1 MMDFI
6 SVPLVVGI
14 VCAGIYGLF
23 ELFVRKRERL
33 AIIEKI
39 GDKLDAS
46 AFDGKLGLP
55 NYMRNFSFSSLKAG
69 CLLAGIGL
77 GLLVGFIINMCMAT
91 NSYYDD
97 GWYRHEVA
105 GTAYGASVLLF
116 GGIGLIIAFVI
127 ELKLGKNN
135 KCHRLACI
143 DVACCMQHAT
153 SLQVDLPEEFRT
165 MEIRLGKVD
174 RTPTYEMRIHCLI
187 GAFIEVP

>member
-116 GGIGLIIAFVI
+116 GGIGLIV
-127 ELKLGKNN
+127 
-135 KCHRLACI
+135 ACI
-143 DVACCMQHAT
+143 GGALVFATVCLCKKGFSGVAKFA
-153 SLQVDLPEEFRT
+153 
-165 MEIRLGKVD
+165 GKVLV
-174 RTPTYEMRIHCLI
+174 RRKNK
-187 GAFIEVP
+187 

>member
-55 NYMRNFSFSSLKAG
+55 HGYLHLLFQSESISSL
-69 CLLAGIGL
+69 
-77 GLLVGFIINMCMAT
+77 
-91 NSYYDD
+91 S
-97 GWYRHEVA
+97 
-105 GTAYGASVLLF
+105 
-116 GGIGLIIAFVI
+116 
-127 ELKLGKNN
+127 
-135 KCHRLACI
+135 
-143 DVACCMQHAT
+143 
-153 SLQVDLPEEFRT
+153 
-165 MEIRLGKVD
+165 
-174 RTPTYEMRIHCLI
+174 
-187 GAFIEVP
+187 